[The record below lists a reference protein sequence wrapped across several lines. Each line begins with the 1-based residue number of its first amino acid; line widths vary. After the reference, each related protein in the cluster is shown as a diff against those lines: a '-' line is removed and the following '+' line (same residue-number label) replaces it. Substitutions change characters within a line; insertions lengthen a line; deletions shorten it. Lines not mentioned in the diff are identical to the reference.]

1 MRCRKSP
8 NTYSNMLLYRH
19 RLSQSRFLSRQIT
32 TKNSAKLVKRFSIRK
47 FGFQRTFIRGD
58 ASITSNKFCG
68 LGQAHALLLMCR
80 KLLCLQWTLKSRA
93 VRRSRPSLC
102 WTKSSIILSRRNI
115 RFCKAIWL
123 INLCKFNKQTTVAI
137 SASLRLL
144 GFIFIL
150 TSWIFAKMDRDYLTT
165 FMMLVTLSVIFIV
178 NDDSFARKE
187 FFF

>member
-32 TKNSAKLVKRFSIRK
+32 TKNSAKLVKRFSIWK

-68 LGQAHALLLMCR
+68 LGQAHTLLLMCR

-123 INLCKFNKQTTVAI
+123 INLCKFNKQTAVAI
-137 SASLRLL
+137 
-144 GFIFIL
+144 
-150 TSWIFAKMDRDYLTT
+150 
-165 FMMLVTLSVIFIV
+165 
-178 NDDSFARKE
+178 
-187 FFF
+187 FFFTASRFHFYLNFLNLR